1 MVDYEKVIQRVENML
16 YSISGCNPKEAKIV
30 LEKCLKRNKLRVG
43 KIWRIKKE
51 DPAKDIRW
59 KRTKSILTKE
69 VEKYYMFQHRNLFK
83 YYYILLIVERH

>member
-43 KIWRIKKE
+43 KI
-51 DPAKDIRW
+51 
-59 KRTKSILTKE
+59 
-69 VEKYYMFQHRNLFK
+69 
-83 YYYILLIVERH
+83 